1 MRFNEKE
8 KEVIGKVLF
17 ITTQSIEKESQEAQF
32 FDEIEKRIAT
42 DQMIVGNY
50 LHLFFIELKKSLT
63 NDIFSEEEHLVL
75 KEIHRKVL
83 RRINANK

>member
-1 MRFNEKE
+1 MRFTLKE

-17 ITTQSIEKESQEAQF
+17 ITNQSIDQDSQEAKF

-63 NDIFSEEEHLVL
+63 NDVFSEEEHLVL

>member
-1 MRFNEKE
+1 MRFTLKE

-17 ITTQSIEKESQEAQF
+17 ITTQSIDQESQEAKF

-63 NDIFSEEEHLVL
+63 NDVFSEEEHLVL